1 MNIRKVYLGL
11 IAVLSMALFYEWTSA
26 ARADSVVAHLE
37 MAKSENLNARVSDD
51 GLYVYLENELL
62 KLKIAIQTGAVV
74 ESRLKEYGVE
84 NVEGSMGV
92 RVFGTSETE
101 TGIFKYYLKT
111 GFTGKSIKYV
121 LSDYGDGFV
130 TLKSED
136 GDLTKEFGFL
146 PNTYEVVVKDSSNK
160 GVSGKPFAS
169 LYRTRGESLD
179 LKTAWIEGGIM
190 NSGSYRGV
198 AISSDQDPY
207 MSSRLRGIDEPISI
221 LSRSGWVSFIQ
232 KYFFAALI
240 GSDDYIYN
248 YFAQPADSGI
258 YRMGY
263 TVEKGEAI
271 SLVYSHSHR
280 VFIGPKI
287 RKDLAERADALE
299 LSIDMGWF
307 WFISQP
313 MVWFLDLINEY
324 VGSWALSIIIFTL
337 ILKLVLFPVTA
348 KGFVSM
354 AAMRKVGPKM
364 KEIQDR
370 YKDDRQKVSAEVVA
384 LYKKE
389 GVNPLGGCLPIV
401 AQMPFFIGFFFALRE
416 MVELRHASFFWISDL
431 SIPDPLFIL
440 PVLFGLVMVFTQKL
454 SPAPPTTDPTQA
466 QIMKLMPVIFSVFF
480 VIFPSGLCL
489 YSVVNSGFS
498 LAQQR
503 YLYKKTGAL
512 GGGFDGS
519 GGGG

>member
-37 MAKSENLNARVSDD
+37 IAKSENLKARVSDD

-146 PNTYEVVVKDSSNK
+146 PNTYEVVVKDSSNR

-179 LKTAWIEGGIM
+179 LKTTWIEGGIM

-207 MSSRLRGIDEPISI
+207 MSSRLRGIDEPISV

-370 YKDDRQKVSAEVVA
+370 YKDDRQKVSTEVMA

>member
-62 KLKIAIQTGAVV
+62 KLKIGIQTGAVV

-146 PNTYEVVVKDSSNK
+146 PNTYEVVVKDSSNR

-440 PVLFGLVMVFTQKL
+440 PVLFRLVMVFTQKL

>member
-146 PNTYEVVVKDSSNK
+146 PNTYEVVVKDSSNR

-370 YKDDRQKVSAEVVA
+370 YKDDRQKASAEVMA

-440 PVLFGLVMVFTQKL
+440 PVMFGLVMVFTQKL

>member
-37 MAKSENLNARVSDD
+37 MAKSENLKARVSDD

-146 PNTYEVVVKDSSNK
+146 PNTYEVVVKDSSNR

-207 MSSRLRGIDEPISI
+207 MSSRLRGIDEPVSI

-348 KGFVSM
+348 RGFVSM

-370 YKDDRQKVSAEVVA
+370 YKDDRQKVSAEVMA

>member
-37 MAKSENLNARVSDD
+37 MAKSENLKARVSDD

-370 YKDDRQKVSAEVVA
+370 YKDDRQKASAEVMA